1 MESRPKKLAEAIKKK
16 KVHVPQ
22 MANFANEKD
31 FLDSLSEKEIA
42 TLFDALKEQ
51 YGRDIFGQGYIYK
64 IIDDSEL
71 ADVERLTKEEKE
83 NGIDTSK
90 NYFVPYDKGDKDG
103 NRWYLETPFAIAW
116 SKENVQFLKTN
127 SGKKGEGMPVVRNP
141 QFYFREGFCWNNVLN
156 PKARLLKAKLK
167 LASVNDVGSMSLMP
181 ILEELSSKFIIG
193 LLNSNLIFDYYRE
206 FVNCTVN
213 IQINDIRQIPIV
225 IPQKEQLKVFESL
238 VDKAISIKKSALEID
253 SETDCI
259 DSNLLLIEDEID
271 HAVLSLYR
279 I

>member
-1 MESRPKKLAEAIKKK
+1 
-16 KVHVPQ
+16 
-22 MANFANEKD
+22 
-31 FLDSLSEKEIA
+31 
-42 TLFDALKEQ
+42 
-51 YGRDIFGQGYIYK
+51 
-64 IIDDSEL
+64 
-71 ADVERLTKEEKE
+71 
-83 NGIDTSK
+83 
-90 NYFVPYDKGDKDG
+90 
-103 NRWYLETPFAIAW
+103 
-116 SKENVQFLKTN
+116 
-127 SGKKGEGMPVVRNP
+127 MPVVRNP

-167 LASVNDVGSMSLMP
+167 LASVNDVGAMSLMP
-181 ILEELSSKFIIG
+181 ILPELSSKFIIG

-225 IPQKEQLKVFESL
+225 VPQKVELKTFEGL

-259 DSNLLLIEDEID
+259 DTNLLLVENEID
-271 HAVLSLYR
+271 NAVLSLYR

>member
-1 MESRPKKLAEAIKKK
+1 M
-16 KVHVPQ
+16 V
-22 MANFANEKD
+22 D
-31 FLDSLSEKEIA
+31 
-42 TLFDALKEQ
+42 
-51 YGRDIFGQGYIYK
+51 G
-64 IIDDSEL
+64 
-71 ADVERLTKEEKE
+71 KEES
-83 NGIDTSK
+83 I
-90 NYFVPYDKGDKDG
+90 
-103 NRWYLETPFAIAW
+103 NR
-116 SKENVQFLKTN
+116 VQFLKTN

-167 LASVNDVGSMSLMP
+167 LASVNDVGAMSLMP
-181 ILEELSSKFIIG
+181 ILPELSSKFIIG

-225 IPQKEQLKVFESL
+225 VPQKVELKTFEGL

-259 DSNLLLIEDEID
+259 DTNLLLVENEID
-271 HAVLSLYR
+271 NAVLSLYR

>member
-1 MESRPKKLAEAIKKK
+1 M
-16 KVHVPQ
+16 V
-22 MANFANEKD
+22 D
-31 FLDSLSEKEIA
+31 
-42 TLFDALKEQ
+42 
-51 YGRDIFGQGYIYK
+51 G
-64 IIDDSEL
+64 
-71 ADVERLTKEEKE
+71 KEESI
-83 NGIDTSK
+83 NS
-90 NYFVPYDKGDKDG
+90 
-103 NRWYLETPFAIAW
+103 
-116 SKENVQFLKTN
+116 VQFLKTN

>member
-1 MESRPKKLAEAIKKK
+1 
-16 KVHVPQ
+16 
-22 MANFANEKD
+22 
-31 FLDSLSEKEIA
+31 
-42 TLFDALKEQ
+42 
-51 YGRDIFGQGYIYK
+51 
-64 IIDDSEL
+64 
-71 ADVERLTKEEKE
+71 
-83 NGIDTSK
+83 
-90 NYFVPYDKGDKDG
+90 
-103 NRWYLETPFAIAW
+103 
-116 SKENVQFLKTN
+116 
-127 SGKKGEGMPVVRNP
+127 
-141 QFYFREGFCWNNVLN
+141 
-156 PKARLLKAKLK
+156 
-167 LASVNDVGSMSLMP
+167 MSLMP

-225 IPQKEQLKVFESL
+225 IPQKEQIKVFESL

>member
-1 MESRPKKLAEAIKKK
+1 M
-16 KVHVPQ
+16 V
-22 MANFANEKD
+22 D
-31 FLDSLSEKEIA
+31 
-42 TLFDALKEQ
+42 
-51 YGRDIFGQGYIYK
+51 G
-64 IIDDSEL
+64 
-71 ADVERLTKEEKE
+71 KEESI
-83 NGIDTSK
+83 NS
-90 NYFVPYDKGDKDG
+90 V
-103 NRWYLETPFAIAW
+103 R
-116 SKENVQFLKTN
+116 FLKTN

-156 PKARLLKAKLK
+156 PKARLLKTKLK
-167 LASVNDVGSMSLMP
+167 LASVNDVGAMSLIP
-181 ILEELSSKFIIG
+181 ILPELSSKFIIG

-225 IPQKEQLKVFESL
+225 VPQMVELKTFESL

-259 DSNLLLIEDEID
+259 DTNLLLVEKEID
-271 HAVLSLYR
+271 NAVLSLYR